1 MNRGWDSIFVY
12 DILKNGTAKLLSINL
27 SPEKGDGPRNVY
39 PSKNGKYLYVVC
51 YILYPYKQAMW
62 ANCHTKIN
70 EHSKFHSSS

>member
-1 MNRGWDSIFVY
+1 MY

-51 YILYPYKQAMW
+51 YILYPYKQAM
-62 ANCHTKIN
+62 
-70 EHSKFHSSS
+70 